1 MTFTN
6 VTAAMVLTMTLAA
19 VPTAMA
25 ISPDSSSAPQAQRVS
40 AKLKGTMKSLDATA
54 ATVVLADTSKSEI
67 VFQVSSATEKV
78 GALESGASVEVTY
91 YFSDGKRVATAL
103 TGK

>member
-1 MTFTN
+1 MKFTN
-6 VTAAMVLTMTLAA
+6 VTAAMVLAMTLVA

-25 ISPDSSSAPQAQRVS
+25 ISPDSSSALQAPRVS
-40 AKLKGTMKSLDATA
+40 KLKGTIKSLDATA
-54 ATVVLADTSKSEI
+54 AIVVLGDTNKSEI
-67 VFQVSSATEKV
+67 SFQVSSATEKV
-78 GALESGASVEVTY
+78 GALESGASVEVSY

>member
-6 VTAAMVLTMTLAA
+6 VTAAMVLAMTLVA

-25 ISPDSSSAPQAQRVS
+25 ISPDSSSALQAPRVS
-40 AKLKGTMKSLDATA
+40 KLKGTMKSLDATA
-54 ATVVLADTSKSEI
+54 AIVVLGDTNKSEI
-67 VFQVSSATEKV
+67 SFQVSSATEKV
-78 GALESGASVEVTY
+78 GALENGASVEVSY
-91 YFSDGKRVATAL
+91 YFSDGRRVATAL

>member
-6 VTAAMVLTMTLAA
+6 VTAAMVLAMTLVA

-25 ISPDSSSAPQAQRVS
+25 ISPDSSSALQSPRVS
-40 AKLKGTMKSLDATA
+40 KLKGTIESLDATA
-54 ATVVLADTSKSEI
+54 AIVVLGDSNKSEI
-67 VFQVSSATEKV
+67 SFQVSSATEKV
-78 GALESGASVEVTY
+78 GALENGASVEVSY